1 MAQLFA
7 NNASAL
13 LPAAVAADDVTITLA
28 PGEGERF
35 PQPTEG
41 DVNSFAILTLEDQN
55 AAIEIVRMTERDGDL
70 LTIVRGQEGTTP
82 LGFAE
87 GDRIELRMTAGGL
100 QQFKQI
106 SDQWALRGGVINS
119 DGQRYW
125 HVTDPSSYQYF
136 LQTYVTLGAFGLH
149 LLRWQPPPGIDKIG
163 YQFGVNGPQGELRA
177 MQFAAGLTSGAP
189 YPAQGEAALDV
200 PGVFRMSSINN
211 PFGSPVIY
219 ATWDTF
225 FAADQ
230 GGIRVSRLKFEP
242 DAVGDSTVNYHFI
255 TRNPEGKLRAVVFNG
270 EGSIRCENRIELV
283 NEQKEAHPSS
293 DSIVYAH
300 IPLPDNPE
308 AGDMGYFHPAQG
320 DRVARSL
327 QYVFRVREIAGAGG
341 PTPEITLRDFEFL
354 KNGNF
359 KVPGTPFAD
368 DDAATV
374 GYVKASVSERTLLWS
389 GAATSAAGDL
399 DITGNVEDHQQI
411 LVTGTVGGGDF
422 TFSVLLDAEQVIEG
436 AGVTGPVYLLGMT
449 GTHVYAGIRFIL
461 GWKFEVIDTAGD
473 ATVQRIV
480 GIGSR

>member
-1 MAQLFA
+1 MAQLFT

-13 LPAAVAADDVTITLA
+13 LPSSVASDDVTITLDA
-28 PGEGERF
+28 GEGDRF

-41 DVNSFAILTLEDQN
+41 DENSFAILTLEDQN
-55 AAIEIVRMTERDGDL
+55 ANIEVVKMTARDGDL
-70 LTIVRGQEGTTP
+70 LTITRGQEGTVP
-82 LGFAE
+82 AGFAA
-87 GDRIELRMTAGGL
+87 GDRIELRMTAGSL
-100 QQFKQI
+100 QQFKQLT
-106 SDQWALRGGVINS
+106 DQWSLRGGTINS
-119 DGQRYW
+119 DGQRFW
-125 HVTDPSSYQYF
+125 HVTDASSYQYF
-136 LQTYVTLGAFGLH
+136 LQSYVTLNPFGLH
-149 LLRWQPPPGIDKIG
+149 LMRWQPPPGIDKIG
-163 YQFGVNGPQGELRA
+163 YQFGVNGPQGELRNF
-177 MQFAAGLTSGAP
+177 QFAAGLTSGAP

-200 PGVFRMSSINN
+200 PGVLRMNSINN

-283 NEQKEAHPSS
+283 NEQQEAHPSS

-320 DRVARSL
+320 NLVARSL
-327 QYVFRVREIAGAGG
+327 QYVFRVREVAGAGG

-374 GYVKASVSERTLLWS
+374 GFVKSAVSGRTVLWS
-389 GAATSAAGDL
+389 GSTTSATVDQDL
-399 DITGNVEDHQQI
+399 NSTIEDHQQI
-411 LVTGTVGGGDF
+411 LVTGTVGGSF
-422 TFSVLLDAEQVIEG
+422 IFSVLLDVEQIMTGYG
-436 AGVTGPVYLLGMT
+436 ASGKVYLLGTT
-449 GTHVYAGIRFIL
+449 GAATYAGIRFIL
-461 GWKFEVIDTAGD
+461 SFKFEVVDSTETAV
-473 ATVQRIV
+473 VQSVI
-480 GIGSR
+480 GIGKR